1 MGSALDGLLP
11 KSISCF
17 DKPVL
22 SELFTLREPQG
33 ERRVEGLSMSGKL
46 KCFQHFTVR
55 PEPVEG
61 QTVGLGNSPLTLD
74 KSISKIPLNI

>member
-1 MGSALDGLLP
+1 MSNVNGLLP

-22 SELFTLREPQG
+22 SEPFTLRQAQG
-33 ERRVEGLSMSGKL
+33 ERRVEGLSMTGKVTWFR
-46 KCFQHFTVR
+46 CITVH

-61 QTVGLGNSPLTLD
+61 QTVGLGNSPSSPD
-74 KSISKIPLNI
+74 PNH